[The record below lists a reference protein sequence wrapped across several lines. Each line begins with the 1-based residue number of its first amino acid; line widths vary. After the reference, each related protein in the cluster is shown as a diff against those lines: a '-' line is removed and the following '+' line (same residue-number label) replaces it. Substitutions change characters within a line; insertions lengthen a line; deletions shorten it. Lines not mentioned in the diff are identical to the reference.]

1 MRIIIEADGQQAQT
15 VVDALGHRL
24 RTLGEEAQAG
34 TGGARVAMETVTS
47 EAKKTTTAVD
57 ETGKKLEETGARAQS
72 GAGAAKTALEGT
84 GAEAKKAT
92 AAATDTGKKLEET
105 GARAKSGAAE
115 ATRAISSIED
125 AYRRLGMRSTS
136 DLRQEAR
143 AAIAAYREIRQSI
156 TASNRD
162 QEVAYARMRDTVRA
176 LRSEMASP
184 SLRAMT
190 TEVRR
195 VNVEMA
201 NLRHLAAQAGTALAV
216 AFSARAVVQLGA
228 SVLDAGRQMESLTR
242 TFESITGSSTA
253 ARAEFQFLRQI
264 SDDLGQNFYVLA
276 DAYRGIGAAAKGT
289 ALEGQSVRDIFVAM
303 TEASSVL
310 GMSADS
316 TNLAMK
322 AIAQIMSKGKLS
334 AEELRQQIGDHLYGA
349 FNKAAEAMG
358 VTTIQLEEMLQKG
371 LIPADKFIP
380 RFAKVLH
387 EDFGPKARE
396 AATGAQ
402 AATNK
407 FREAWMDL
415 KVSMAESGF
424 LDSAVA
430 SMRDL
435 TGMLQ
440 DQGVRE
446 GMRDFATLLGEIAR
460 MGASVAVE
468 LGRIG
473 AAFNGLPPAMRGAL
487 LGAIGGGLVG
497 FGLAGKTGA
506 LVLGG
511 GGALLGMVAGGNAS
525 NREEVQRGMRRGA
538 MEQRTQALIHGDV
551 SGTVLAEGA
560 LAAEFELQAQA
571 GSGGGGGGGGGGDGG
586 GGGGKAKPNYEEML
600 RAAKDFHSAMRIMDA
615 QALEQWKGD
624 AAVRVDAWKAAYEAI
639 QDITGQHVD
648 AEVAMLRQAQDAV
661 LSHLADNEENRL
673 RVRAYFSQQT
683 LDVYEREIEN
693 LQRLAINFAE
703 FYQLELAKRSKDDE
717 RFVAHQR
724 ETWEKAS
731 KVLIELNGIDI
742 QEDRR
747 SLDEQ
752 YKYVRE
758 GAEDKGAADIWYQQ
772 QIQELRAKELE
783 RAEKYASD
791 MGAVYRAR
799 VEKQLSLA
807 ASGGEEERRIWA
819 ELAEQQALLSDE
831 VYAARAE
838 MYKRIVA
845 AARAAG
851 MDEARALALVSRAID
866 DERRMQIEAIRD
878 NPTSLRELMA
888 ATSALESGSYKTEFG
903 RVQDDWRD
911 TTERMQRFTDD
922 FSSGIAQGFGDMARQ
937 GVNRLV
943 EMLGPVGSVVG
954 RLGDMFISLFEDIA
968 AEWIRRNI
976 MGLIFDDAEAL
987 ARRLP
992 GLAPSGGSTVAEGG
1006 LASAVTGGVGELA
1019 GRLGGGSLMF
1029 QGGTSRDA
1037 LDHAWLSDTPTYLAQ
1052 GAVETGTSFLSG
1064 WGGALLGV
1072 VGAGIG
1078 ILGGLLGEVFGEKEK
1093 EQPPQELWSGRS
1105 VMFGGGAMG
1114 GYGYTQMSDGS
1125 YRLSALDPLELEAER
1140 QQFAET
1146 VQDINAAAKALEF
1159 DFDRNWDR
1167 DFSFSFPPV
1176 AEELA
1181 GLVERLMYSQAAAT
1195 AVGDLAPAVRLFS
1208 EGLEGLDD
1216 TLIRLG
1222 DAFGTVASQV
1232 EPLGIDFARM
1242 GGVTDATLLSLA
1254 GLATG
1259 YNAGSAIL
1267 RQAQDDQIESTE
1279 ELTAR
1284 FEAAGAAGAGVVRYF
1299 NQFRLQLQNLA
1310 LASYSEQLVDAVGGE
1325 EEYETV
1331 MSRFAERAFED
1342 RNRTEAAINF
1352 HSSEFASQLGDASEM
1367 FPGFDVDMVT
1377 GNTDAFWAAYKAA
1390 MGQAMPPSAFEW
1402 WADVAA
1408 IVSNLED
1415 AQEQRAQIELS
1426 ERAGDQELLAR
1437 RQAADG
1443 QESSAEMTRRAI
1455 AMEQE
1460 LADARANG
1468 LTYSQQAALAETQA
1482 YELRAELAER
1492 LGDED
1497 VSDSLSEH
1505 IDDLKEATSYQV
1517 AALQTLAS
1525 EALAAA
1531 SSYRSVAE
1539 TLRDTVDDL
1548 LGADMDPDIAA
1559 ARAAAEFADLYRKTM
1574 SGDQEAAAQLAQA
1587 GQDLYDAGAG
1597 VGSVADYDALRAS
1610 IIARMTNAAAY
1621 SERQDTWQGLTGG
1634 LAAAQSGLT
1643 DRMYDEV
1650 SSDVPDTAFLR
1661 SASDL
1666 AALMQNVSDA
1676 ATLAAEGRESSATVR
1691 TMARDTETTLLGQDG
1706 VTALLAGTLDM
1717 SSVSSDQA
1725 ALLLSTFEALDAL
1738 GDVTGRDYN
1747 VSALMLRQ
1755 LEAIAS
1761 ETVSPDQWDE
1771 IVSSIEAGQD
1781 EYIEWLRASI
1791 ESSQSEADRL
1801 YALQEQQ
1808 LAATEAMEDYF
1819 AGISQYLLRQTQIE
1833 TLSEAIAD
1841 LQSQASSYQ
1850 SMAAGAMMMGVPVA
1864 AAMHLQ
1870 SAASITAQ
1878 IASLRAQL
1886 DYWLEYQPDIPQLAA
1901 GGIGTSPSVVQI
1913 AEGGVPEAIVPLD
1926 KFWAALDNLA
1936 GRTDAQTRVLTGMA
1950 RDMSS
1955 IRVIVQRIE
1964 DRQRQAQS

>member
-1 MRIIIEADGQQAQT
+1 
-15 VVDALGHRL
+15 
-24 RTLGEEAQAG
+24 
-34 TGGARVAMETVTS
+34 
-47 EAKKTTTAVD
+47 
-57 ETGKKLEETGARAQS
+57 
-72 GAGAAKTALEGT
+72 
-84 GAEAKKAT
+84 
-92 AAATDTGKKLEET
+92 
-105 GARAKSGAAE
+105 
-115 ATRAISSIED
+115 
-125 AYRRLGMRSTS
+125 
-136 DLRQEAR
+136 
-143 AAIAAYREIRQSI
+143 
-156 TASNRD
+156 
-162 QEVAYARMRDTVRA
+162 
-176 LRSEMASP
+176 
-184 SLRAMT
+184 MT

-228 SVLDAGRQMESLTR
+228 SVLDAGRQMESLTHLR
-242 TFESITGSSTA
+242 VHHRLQHGRPGRIPI
-253 ARAEFQFLRQI
+253 LRQI

-380 RFAKVLH
+380 RFAIVLH
-387 EDFGPKARE
+387 EDFGPTARE

-819 ELAEQQALLSDE
+819 ELAEQQARLSDE

-845 AARAAG
+845 APGPPGWTRPGPWPWSAAPSTTSAACRSRPSATTPPPCANSWPPPPPWSPARTRRNSAGCRMTGATPPSACSGSLTISPAASP
-851 MDEARALALVSRAID
+851 RASAIWPGKGSTDWWRCWGRWVAWWAAWGTCSFRSSR
-866 DERRMQIEAIRD
+866 
-878 NPTSLRELMA
+878 TSLRSGSG
-888 ATSALESGSYKTEFG
+888 ATS
-903 RVQDDWRD
+903 
-911 TTERMQRFTDD
+911 
-922 FSSGIAQGFGDMARQ
+922 
-937 GVNRLV
+937 
-943 EMLGPVGSVVG
+943 
-954 RLGDMFISLFEDIA
+954 
-968 AEWIRRNI
+968 
-976 MGLIFDDAEAL
+976 
-987 ARRLP
+987 
-992 GLAPSGGSTVAEGG
+992 
-1006 LASAVTGGVGELA
+1006 
-1019 GRLGGGSLMF
+1019 
-1029 QGGTSRDA
+1029 
-1037 LDHAWLSDTPTYLAQ
+1037 
-1052 GAVETGTSFLSG
+1052 
-1064 WGGALLGV
+1064 
-1072 VGAGIG
+1072 
-1078 ILGGLLGEVFGEKEK
+1078 
-1093 EQPPQELWSGRS
+1093 
-1105 VMFGGGAMG
+1105 
-1114 GYGYTQMSDGS
+1114 
-1125 YRLSALDPLELEAER
+1125 
-1140 QQFAET
+1140 
-1146 VQDINAAAKALEF
+1146 
-1159 DFDRNWDR
+1159 
-1167 DFSFSFPPV
+1167 
-1176 AEELA
+1176 
-1181 GLVERLMYSQAAAT
+1181 
-1195 AVGDLAPAVRLFS
+1195 
-1208 EGLEGLDD
+1208 
-1216 TLIRLG
+1216 
-1222 DAFGTVASQV
+1222 
-1232 EPLGIDFARM
+1232 
-1242 GGVTDATLLSLA
+1242 
-1254 GLATG
+1254 
-1259 YNAGSAIL
+1259 
-1267 RQAQDDQIESTE
+1267 
-1279 ELTAR
+1279 
-1284 FEAAGAAGAGVVRYF
+1284 
-1299 NQFRLQLQNLA
+1299 
-1310 LASYSEQLVDAVGGE
+1310 
-1325 EEYETV
+1325 
-1331 MSRFAERAFED
+1331 
-1342 RNRTEAAINF
+1342 
-1352 HSSEFASQLGDASEM
+1352 
-1367 FPGFDVDMVT
+1367 
-1377 GNTDAFWAAYKAA
+1377 WA
-1390 MGQAMPPSAFEW
+1390 
-1402 WADVAA
+1402 
-1408 IVSNLED
+1408 
-1415 AQEQRAQIELS
+1415 
-1426 ERAGDQELLAR
+1426 
-1437 RQAADG
+1437 
-1443 QESSAEMTRRAI
+1443 
-1455 AMEQE
+1455 
-1460 LADARANG
+1460 
-1468 LTYSQQAALAETQA
+1468 
-1482 YELRAELAER
+1482 
-1492 LGDED
+1492 
-1497 VSDSLSEH
+1497 
-1505 IDDLKEATSYQV
+1505 
-1517 AALQTLAS
+1517 
-1525 EALAAA
+1525 
-1531 SSYRSVAE
+1531 
-1539 TLRDTVDDL
+1539 
-1548 LGADMDPDIAA
+1548 
-1559 ARAAAEFADLYRKTM
+1559 
-1574 SGDQEAAAQLAQA
+1574 
-1587 GQDLYDAGAG
+1587 
-1597 VGSVADYDALRAS
+1597 
-1610 IIARMTNAAAY
+1610 
-1621 SERQDTWQGLTGG
+1621 
-1634 LAAAQSGLT
+1634 
-1643 DRMYDEV
+1643 
-1650 SSDVPDTAFLR
+1650 
-1661 SASDL
+1661 
-1666 AALMQNVSDA
+1666 
-1676 ATLAAEGRESSATVR
+1676 
-1691 TMARDTETTLLGQDG
+1691 
-1706 VTALLAGTLDM
+1706 
-1717 SSVSSDQA
+1717 
-1725 ALLLSTFEALDAL
+1725 
-1738 GDVTGRDYN
+1738 
-1747 VSALMLRQ
+1747 
-1755 LEAIAS
+1755 
-1761 ETVSPDQWDE
+1761 
-1771 IVSSIEAGQD
+1771 
-1781 EYIEWLRASI
+1781 
-1791 ESSQSEADRL
+1791 
-1801 YALQEQQ
+1801 
-1808 LAATEAMEDYF
+1808 
-1819 AGISQYLLRQTQIE
+1819 
-1833 TLSEAIAD
+1833 
-1841 LQSQASSYQ
+1841 
-1850 SMAAGAMMMGVPVA
+1850 
-1864 AAMHLQ
+1864 
-1870 SAASITAQ
+1870 
-1878 IASLRAQL
+1878 
-1886 DYWLEYQPDIPQLAA
+1886 
-1901 GGIGTSPSVVQI
+1901 
-1913 AEGGVPEAIVPLD
+1913 
-1926 KFWAALDNLA
+1926 
-1936 GRTDAQTRVLTGMA
+1936 
-1950 RDMSS
+1950 
-1955 IRVIVQRIE
+1955 
-1964 DRQRQAQS
+1964 